1 MSMTEH
7 KSTSHDGKHTACQL
21 CQKSNAKMKN
31 PNQMKMQPQFM
42 EAYAWLVRHNPTID
56 NMACICLPCIKQI
69 QRNHMKEFT
78 PRWLPKAPVPAQ
90 ACNLQHCKYSVCQ
103 NYTSDSTRIRNYSQ
117 SKDYSTVQN
126 SESKR
131 IIGIQRLLQIDQPLH
146 KLSIKLVVP
155 FLFCMPYLYQI
166 LMVISIYIRHYDGKK
181 NGCVPKMACERRH
194 LPPTTT

>member
-7 KSTSHDGKHTACQL
+7 KSISHDGKHTACQL

-31 PNQMKMQPQFM
+31 PNQMKMQPQFK

-90 ACNLQHCKYSVCQ
+90 ACNLQHCKYKV
-103 NYTSDSTRIRNYSQ
+103 YAKTTLV
-117 SKDYSTVQN
+117 TVQELETILN
-126 SESKR
+126 RK
-131 IIGIQRLLQIDQPLH
+131 INGFIQF
-146 KLSIKLVVP
+146 KALSQKGSTFVTN
-155 FLFCMPYLYQI
+155 Q
-166 LMVISIYIRHYDGKK
+166 
-181 NGCVPKMACERRH
+181 
-194 LPPTTT
+194 PTTT